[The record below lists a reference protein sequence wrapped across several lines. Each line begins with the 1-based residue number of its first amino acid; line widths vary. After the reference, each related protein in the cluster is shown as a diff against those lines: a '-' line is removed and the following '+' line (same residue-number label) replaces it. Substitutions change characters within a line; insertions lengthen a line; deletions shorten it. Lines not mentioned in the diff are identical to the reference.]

1 MYAYESPARTES
13 MTLRT
18 GVFIPGLCSDPK
30 GIAWPP
36 ANAGA
41 LLAIALVELH
51 TADR

>member
-1 MYAYESPARTES
+1 MYAYESPARTEFFDPPN
-13 MTLRT
+13 
-18 GVFIPGLCSDPK
+18 GDFIPRLCSDPK

-41 LLAIALVELH
+41 LLAIPLIELH